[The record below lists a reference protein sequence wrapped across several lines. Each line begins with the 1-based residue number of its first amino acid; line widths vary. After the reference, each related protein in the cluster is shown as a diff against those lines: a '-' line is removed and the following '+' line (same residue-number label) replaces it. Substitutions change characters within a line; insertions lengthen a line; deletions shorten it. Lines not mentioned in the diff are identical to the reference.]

1 MTARDQLS
9 PVLVARDVLTV
20 YRRHWVYLVPAAV
33 VILLPQALADA
44 FLDGLQV
51 EGVRSARDVAILSA
65 VPLTVAVNLL
75 GQAIYAGFAA
85 SAVVEWRAGF
95 PVPGIARLVR
105 ALPVRRLVVVDLILS
120 IGAAVG
126 FALVVVPGL
135 LFLAVFG
142 ITPAIVKFE
151 HLGTRDA
158 FARSAAL
165 VRGHFWRVFA
175 IVVGA
180 IVLTEAAVQAIA
192 FPFHGL
198 GLVAM
203 VDLAAAAVVEPFEG
217 LVIVLVALTLLE
229 MRGESPAPRT
239 LAFAPAGK

>member
-1 MTARDQLS
+1 MTAGQLS
-9 PVLVARDVLTV
+9 PVAVARDSLGV
-20 YRRHWVYLVPAAV
+20 YRRHWMYLVPAAV

-51 EGVRSARDVAILSA
+51 EGVRSARDVAILAA

-85 SAVVEWRAGF
+85 AAVVEWRAGL
-95 PVPGIARLVR
+95 PVQGVGRLVR
-105 ALPVRRLVVVDLILS
+105 ALPLRRLVIVDLILS

-135 LFLAVFG
+135 LFLAWFG

-151 HLGTRDA
+151 HLGVRDA

-192 FPFHGL
+192 LPFHGVS
-198 GLVAM
+198 VAL
-203 VDLAAAAVVEPFEG
+203 VDLAAEAVVEPFEG
-217 LVIVLVALTLLE
+217 LVIVLVALALLE
-229 MRGESPAPRT
+229 MRGGAPAPPM
-239 LAFAPAGK
+239 AIAAPGK

>member
-1 MTARDQLS
+1 MTAGQLS
-9 PVLVARDVLTV
+9 PVAVARDSLSV
-20 YRRHWVYLVPAAV
+20 YRRHWMYLVPAAV

-51 EGVRSARDVAILSA
+51 EGVRSARDVAILAA

-75 GQAIYAGFAA
+75 GQAMYAGFAA
-85 SAVVEWRAGF
+85 AAVVEWRAGL
-95 PVPGIARLVR
+95 PVQGVGRLVR
-105 ALPVRRLVVVDLILS
+105 ALPLRRLVIVDLILS

-135 LFLAVFG
+135 LVLAWFG

-151 HLGTRDA
+151 HLGVRDA
-158 FARSAAL
+158 FARSTAL

-192 FPFHGL
+192 LPFHGVS
-198 GLVAM
+198 VAL
-203 VDLAAAAVVEPFEG
+203 VDLAAEAVVEPFEG
-217 LVIVLVALTLLE
+217 LVIVLVALALLE
-229 MRGESPAPRT
+229 MRGGSPAPPM
-239 LAFAPAGK
+239 AIAAPGK